1 VNFTQVPRNMT
12 LARMIRVYKLPSITH
27 LGDRLREIEERDI
40 PAVAALYTRYMQRYD
55 MAPTMTEEDIR
66 HQFLSGKGTG
76 EKRQDNSRR
85 EGQVVWTYVV
95 EVQAVSIHPTVL
107 LAD

>member
-1 VNFTQVPRNMT
+1 
-12 LARMIRVYKLPSITH
+12 
-27 LGDRLREIEERDI
+27 
-40 PAVAALYTRYMQRYD
+40 
-55 MAPTMTEEDIR
+55 MTEDEIR

-95 EVQAVSIHPTVL
+95 EVKSIPSTFL
-107 LAD
+107 